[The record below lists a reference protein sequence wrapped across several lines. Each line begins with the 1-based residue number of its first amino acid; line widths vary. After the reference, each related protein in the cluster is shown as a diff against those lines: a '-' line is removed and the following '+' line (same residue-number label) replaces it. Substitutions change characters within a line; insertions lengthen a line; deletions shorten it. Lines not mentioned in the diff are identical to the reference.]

1 MAAARTATRGIDATP
16 TEARGWQVAS
26 GIVAVV
32 AALNL
37 VGLVMILSASSVL
50 SIRKHGSTWYF
61 VAKQSG
67 WAALGIGA
75 LLVASRIDHRRLRAL
90 ARPAMA
96 GTVALLL
103 VVLVPGVGT
112 TVSGSTRWL
121 SFGPLNLQPSELAKL
136 ALGLFCAD
144 LLARREHRLGDW
156 RAGLLP
162 VAGATGLV
170 VLLVMLQPD
179 MGTSAC
185 IVLVATGCA
194 FASGVPSRHLLTSA
208 TAVVGVGV
216 IAGIVEPYR
225 RNRIMS
231 FRRPFDQFEGDGYQ
245 LAQSLMGLGSG
256 GPTGV
261 GLGQSRMK
269 WGFLPNAHT
278 DFIFAVI
285 GEEGGLAGTLF
296 VVGLFV
302 ALAWLGVRAALRAPD
317 RFGALLAAGITTW
330 LVGQGV
336 INICT
341 VLGLAPVTGVPMPFV
356 SFGGSALVIS
366 MFAAGVLVNI
376 ARTGDRER
384 PLGSPGTGTGTA
396 RIIPLPLRWTA
407 RHSRTSATS
416 AGRR

>member
-1 MAAARTATRGIDATP
+1 MATP
-16 TEARGWQVAS
+16 GSTSARLGFSTAA
-26 GIVAVV
+26 GIILVV

-50 SIRKHGSTWYF
+50 SIRGHGSAWYF
-61 VAKQSG
+61 VVKQAV
-67 WAALGIGA
+67 WATLGVVA
-75 LLVASRIDHRRLRAL
+75 LLAAIRVDHRRLRPL
-90 ARPAMA
+90 AKPAMLV
-96 GTVALLL
+96 TVLLL
-103 VVLVPGVGT
+103 VLVLVPGVGT
-112 TVSGSTRWL
+112 NVSGSTRWL
-121 SFGPLNLQPSELAKL
+121 SLGPLNLQPSELVKL

-144 LLARREHRLGDW
+144 LLARRQRRLSDW
-156 RAGLLP
+156 RVGLLP
-162 VAGATGLV
+162 VAAATGLLV
-170 VLLVMLQPD
+170 TLVMAQPD

-185 IVLVATGCA
+185 IVLVAIGCT
-194 FASGVPSRHLLTSA
+194 FASGIPSRQLLSS
-208 TAVVGVGV
+208 TAVLAA
-216 IAGIVEPYR
+216 AGGLAGLMSPYR

-231 FRRPFDQFEGDGYQ
+231 FRHPFQQYDGNGYQ

-256 GPTGV
+256 GPKGV

-302 ALAWLGVRAALRAPD
+302 ALAWLGLRAATRAPD
-317 RFGALLAAGITTW
+317 RFGTLLAAGITTW
-330 LVGQGV
+330 LVGQAV

-366 MFAAGVLVNI
+366 MLAVGVLANI
-376 ARTGDRER
+376 ARTGEREQAAPAKARR
-384 PLGSPGTGTGTA
+384 PDVHVVPPPTRRRQPA
-396 RIIPLPLRWTA
+396 
-407 RHSRTSATS
+407 SR
-416 AGRR
+416 R